1 MNNNNKNTKAHRSP
15 SAALCIPLSVTAL
28 MAALLSACG
37 SGDAPSSTATQSN
50 QLAALVRVSADA
62 QAASTSASAS
72 ASAPALAPLL
82 PQPNAEGS
90 ALTVTASGAI
100 DTANPFFKA
109 FGNGRACAT
118 CHQQSDGWSI
128 SPGSL
133 QARFDASAGTDP
145 VFRAID
151 GANSPLAATDTLDQ
165 KRAAYSMLLTHGVIR
180 VGIAL
185 PSNAEFTL
193 AKVDDPYH
201 FASAAE
207 LSLFRRPAPTTN
219 LAFSTSVMWDGR
231 ETQTDPA
238 SRLCI
243 VGARPA
249 QCYASI
255 DTDLLHQANSAV
267 RGHAEAAA
275 DLSAADQRAIVTF
288 EQALFTAQ
296 TVSRDAG
303 SLLDAGALGGP
314 QALSRQG
321 FHFGINDVQAGDYA
335 SGAPFQRNAMALFG
349 AWRNLANPAPPPP
362 PPVRGQPAP
371 APPAPVSALNLARAS
386 VARGEQIFN
395 TRPFNITGVAGFD
408 ELRVPTRGTCTSCHS
423 TPNVGSHSVPRL
435 FNTGVADASRR
446 TADQPLYTLRN
457 RLTGELVE
465 TTDPGAALV
474 TGKWGDIGKVKTPS
488 LRALESRSPYFHNGA
503 ASEIA
508 DVVGFYDKRFRIGFT
523 PQEAADLGAFLKVL

>member
-1 MNNNNKNTKAHRSP
+1 MIRKPAMHRP
-15 SAALCIPLSVTAL
+15 SQRHIVLSTPLL
-28 MAALLSACG
+28 AALLSACG
-37 SGDAPSSTATQSN
+37 SGDAPSSSAAPATQ
-50 QLAALVRVSADA
+50 LGAVVRVSANA
-62 QAASTSASAS
+62 PAAPAA
-72 ASAPALAPLL
+72 ALAPPL

-90 ALTVTASGAI
+90 ALTVTATGVI

-109 FGNGRACAT
+109 LGNGRACAT
-118 CHQQSDGWSI
+118 CHQQAEGWTI
-128 SPGSL
+128 APGGL

-151 GANSPLAATDTLDQ
+151 GANSPLVATATLEQ

-185 PSNAEFTL
+185 PADAEFAL

-201 FASAAE
+201 YASAAE
-207 LSLFRRPAPTTN
+207 LSLFRRPAPSAN
-219 LAFSTSVMWDGR
+219 LAFATSVMWDGR
-231 ETQTDPA
+231 ETQFDAA

-243 VGARPA
+243 IGARPA
-249 QCYASI
+249 QCYASV

-275 DLSAADQRAIVTF
+275 DLSAADQRAIVDF
-288 EQALFTAQ
+288 ETALFTAQ
-296 TVSRDAG
+296 AVSNAAG
-303 SLLDAGALGGP
+303 SLSDAGAQGGP
-314 QALSRQG
+314 RALSQQG

-335 SGAPFQRNAMALFG
+335 TGAPFQRNAMAMFG
-349 AWRNLANPAPPPP
+349 AWRKLDAPPPPPP

-371 APPAPVSALNLARAS
+371 ARPAPPSALNLARAA

-408 ELRVPTRGTCTSCHS
+408 ELRLPTRGTCTSCHS
-423 TPNVGSHSVPRL
+423 TPNVGTHSVPRL

-446 TADQPLYTLRN
+446 TPDQPLYTLRN
-457 RLTGELVE
+457 RLTGEVVE

-474 TGKWGDIGKVKTPS
+474 SGKWRDIGKVKTPS
-488 LRALESRSPYFHNGA
+488 LRGLEARSPYFHNGA
-503 ASEIA
+503 ASEID
-508 DVVGFYDKRFRIGFT
+508 DVVAFYDKRFRIGFT
-523 PQEAADLGAFLKVL
+523 PQEAADLAAFLKVL